1 MTPQYKHLRLAKW
14 PFQIVPDSEFCT
26 FLADRR
32 QLRADVAELLTNL
45 TRRPTSSI
53 HLFWAW
59 FGAGKTHT
67 LFYLGNEAKGISNK
81 PLTNELHSVYSE
93 FPKTARSFVDLY
105 RTFIHGLSID
115 VLVNAFLE
123 INTCGESNK
132 LRREM
137 MLASPDLANALTV
150 IATGESNDQVTAV
163 RWLRADALPAP
174 TYRKIGL
181 SQKINTSE
189 EAMRILVALIGMLAM
204 AAKCRGRPGCR
215 VIWLLDEFQRIEK
228 TGSRIL
234 TEINTG
240 LHSTF
245 NACPNGFS
253 LCLSFS
259 GKPDADH
266 LPSWFSPEL
275 RDRIGRTKVMLLP
288 SMLPDEALE
297 FVRDVLA
304 HCRAEE
310 DRGKD
315 AYFPFTEQACKAIL
329 EEIQQKDELRPRA
342 LMHAF
347 NAVLQEAEPKI
358 EAGEIDAIYPKFAQ
372 QCLAQYVT
380 LSSVEDE

>member
-288 SMLPDEALE
+288 PMLPDEALE